1 MSATFITATGTDV
14 GKTFVTAAL
23 IRHLR
28 ATGRVVDALKP
39 VASGYDPDKA
49 ETSDP
54 GMLLTALE
62 RPVTPV
68 TIERI
73 APWRFA
79 APVSPD
85 LAAKMENRP
94 ISFDAL
100 LAFCRRAIEKC
111 PGSMLIEGIGGVMVP
126 LDNTRTVLDW
136 IFALKLPIVLVTGS
150 YLGSLSHTL
159 TSLDAVRRR
168 DIVVKVLVVNET
180 PGATVPIA
188 DTMDTLKRFAGAIPV
203 LPLPRLKSSAAQ
215 HMTFTDIAALV

>member
-14 GKTFVTAAL
+14 GKTFVATAL

-28 ATGRVVDALKP
+28 AAGRVVEALKP

-49 ETSDP
+49 ATSDP

-68 TIERI
+68 MIERI

-85 LAAKMENRP
+85 LAAKLENRTVD
-94 ISFDAL
+94 FDAL
-100 LAFCRRAIEKC
+100 LAFCRVAIDRC

-126 LDNTRTVLDW
+126 LDDTRTVLDW
-136 IFALKLPIVLVTGS
+136 IVALKLPIIMVTGS

-168 DIVVKVLVVNET
+168 AIAVKALVVNET
-180 PGATVPIA
+180 PGATVPIS
-188 DTMDTLKRFAGAIPV
+188 DTIATLKRFADSIPV
-203 LPLPRLKSSAAQ
+203 LPLPRLKSNTAQ
-215 HMTFTDIAALV
+215 HMTFTDIAALL